1 MRAFVLQPGKDIE
14 LHVPSRPT
22 GREQPA
28 LSNLS
33 SSSCVMFLSE
43 LLRGR
48 SEKESNTPK
57 DRVRLRSHRIIVSDP
72 LVSRLE
78 YDLWRWEKRQTKIL
92 KSALPGTCRKTEV
105 RAGNSGDLT
114 MSDRLKVLIGLA
126 IECDQCPGRRQDRS
140 ERYVQRNLSGVSVH
154 EPADIVRG
162 VSVVVRT
169 QIYRVAEHC
178 AHILSAYLHPR
189 LRDAVAKF
197 RIEHGE
203 ARVPERIAEI
213 VVRSAGRGIWGVVSA
228 HAPPKSRHRG
238 RREVQLAGIGED
250 VAELAEIADY
260 RPRESKRFQAGNA
273 RRIWYDQSGVG
284 VGNGE
289 GVGIGTQR
297 KVIPEILE
305 AAAQPELIF
314 YPVHHRSIKAAGGH
328 PPCRRD
334 QAIVQF
340 GTPDAVELRGLV
352 MLVDVADRHEVDTG

>member
-1 MRAFVLQPGKDIE
+1 
-14 LHVPSRPT
+14 
-22 GREQPA
+22 
-28 LSNLS
+28 
-33 SSSCVMFLSE
+33 MFLSE

-48 SEKESNTPK
+48 SEKESNASE

-72 LVSRLE
+72 LVSRLK

-114 MSDRLKVLIGLA
+114 MSDRLKVLIGVA
-126 IECDQCPGRRQDRS
+126 IEWDQLPLAVQDRS
-140 ERYVQRNLSGVSVH
+140 KRYVQRNLSGVSVH

-169 QIYRVAEHC
+169 LI
-178 AHILSAYLHPR
+178 S
-189 LRDAVAKF
+189 RDAVAKF

-213 VVRSAGRGIWGVVSA
+213 VVRSAGRGIWDVVSA

>member
-1 MRAFVLQPGKDIE
+1 
-14 LHVPSRPT
+14 
-22 GREQPA
+22 
-28 LSNLS
+28 
-33 SSSCVMFLSE
+33 MFLSE
-43 LLRGR
+43 FLRRR
-48 SEKESNTPK
+48 SEKESNASE

-72 LVSRLE
+72 LVCRLE
-78 YDLWRWEKRQTKIL
+78 YDLWRWENRQTKVL

-114 MSDRLKVLIGLA
+114 ISDRLKVLIGAA
-126 IECDQCPGRRQDRS
+126 IEWDQLPVAVHGRAKW
-140 ERYVQRNLSGVSVH
+140 YAQRNASRVPVH

-178 AHILSAYLHPR
+178 AYILSAYLHPR

-197 RIEHGE
+197 RIELGE

-213 VVRSAGRGIWGVVSA
+213 VMCSAGRCIGGVVSA

-238 RREVQLAGIGED
+238 RREVQLTGVRED

-260 RPRESKRFQAGNA
+260 RPRESERFQAGNA

-289 GVGIGTQR
+289 SVGIGTQR

-305 AAAQPELIF
+305 AAAQLELIF